1 MVPHEEDNSMSK
13 AVGED
18 KSSVGENVNA
28 LFFFWKAAR
37 PPCQGTKTLTIVS
50 LCNNQL
56 KSKLHQIQND
66 FHAKSFCSAAFVLE
80 GAI

>member
-28 LFFFWKAAR
+28 LFFFGKQ
-37 PPCQGTKTLTIVS
+37 QG
-50 LCNNQL
+50 
-56 KSKLHQIQND
+56 H
-66 FHAKSFCSAAFVLE
+66 HAKGPKHLL
-80 GAI
+80 

>member
-1 MVPHEEDNSMSK
+1 MSK

-28 LFFFWKAAR
+28 KAAR

-66 FHAKSFCSAAFVLE
+66 FHAKSFCSAAFVLG